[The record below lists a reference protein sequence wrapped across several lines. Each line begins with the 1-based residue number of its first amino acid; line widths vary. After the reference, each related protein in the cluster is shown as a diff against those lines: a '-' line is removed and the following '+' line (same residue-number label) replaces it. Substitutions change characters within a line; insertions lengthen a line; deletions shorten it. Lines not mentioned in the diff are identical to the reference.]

1 MNNNPGYKK
10 LWEKPFLIEQTYK
23 WLLWGYET
31 EFVGKRTKG
40 CFIKLFCYY
49 LILFDV
55 KNSATIYFKHDS
67 KTV

>member
-31 EFVGKRTKG
+31 EFVGKRTKE
-40 CFIKLFCYY
+40 CFYLAILLLFNPVWCKKFYNN
-49 LILFDV
+49 LLQ
-55 KNSATIYFKHDS
+55 TR
-67 KTV
+67 